1 MYNTAITLAGG
12 LGTRFSECAH
22 NIPKP
27 TILANGKLLLEHIS
41 SMYSR
46 QVVKNI
52 LVLAGYK
59 SERIVDYF
67 NQIFAYFLMGSG
79 RCVTQLEN

>member
-12 LGTRFSECAH
+12 LGTRFSECKH

-27 TILANGKLLLEHIS
+27 MILANGKLLLEHIS
-41 SMYSR
+41 SIYSR

-59 SERIVDYF
+59 SEGIVDHF
-67 NQIFAYFLMGSG
+67 NQIFAYFLMGFG